1 MQGFTHVPGNKAN
14 IFGSVLPIQKGT
26 WNWEMVRRV
35 YHMLVGRPKRVDTAR
50 RRRERERA
58 FRVARTRRAKK

>member
-1 MQGFTHVPGNKAN
+1 
-14 IFGSVLPIQKGT
+14 
-26 WNWEMVRRV
+26 MVRRV